1 MPRTQA
7 KPARTQEERT
17 AATRARL
24 VAATLDVLLAKGYAA
39 TTTVDIAARAGLT
52 RGALSHHFAGKDA
65 LVVEAFD
72 RHLTL
77 VAGEIRS
84 YAALVRDGTLSL
96 GDLIDRVWTIMSGR
110 FFMLTLEEIT
120 AARHNEALRL
130 QLAERT
136 RVFHG
141 ELDAIWRHFF
151 SDTGLN
157 DLEVEVMLNATLCLL
172 RGMGVQTV
180 LRDDPVY
187 YRRLLRFWKAV
198 LGEQIAAARRVT
210 SPSETDPRVAPSRD
224 EAGGTIPRRVP

>member
-136 RVFHG
+136 RVFHS

>member
-1 MPRTQA
+1 MPKPST

-52 RGALSHHFAGKDA
+52 RGALSHHFAGKDE

-84 YAALVRDGTLSL
+84 YAALVQGGTLSL
-96 GDLIDRVWTIMSGR
+96 GDFIDRVWTIMSGR

-120 AARHNEALRL
+120 AARHNEDLRSR
-130 QLAERT
+130 LAART
-136 RVFHG
+136 RAFHG
-141 ELDAIWRHFF
+141 DLDAIWRHFF
-151 SDTGLN
+151 SGTGLN

-198 LGEQIAAARRVT
+198 LGEQIEGARRLRGFSENSKGV
-210 SPSETDPRVAPSRD
+210 PS
-224 EAGGTIPRRVP
+224 

>member
-1 MPRTQA
+1 MAKTQA

-17 AATRARL
+17 TATRARL
-24 VAATLDVLLAKGYAA
+24 IAATLDVLLAKGYAA

-52 RGALSHHFAGKDA
+52 RGALSHHFSGKDE

-77 VAGEIRS
+77 VTDDIRS
-84 YAALVRDGTLSL
+84 YASLVRAGSLSL
-96 GDLIDRVWTIMSGR
+96 DDFIDRVWTIMSGR

-120 AARHNEALRL
+120 AARHNENLRTR
-130 QLAERT
+130 LAART
-136 RVFHG
+136 RVFHS
-141 ELDAIWRHFF
+141 ELDAIWRKFF
-151 SDTGLN
+151 EGAGLN

-187 YRRLLRFWKAV
+187 YRRMLRFWKAI
-198 LGEQIAAARRVT
+198 LREQIETARRLKPQT
-210 SPSETDPRVAPSRD
+210 AMAKDLRS
-224 EAGGTIPRRVP
+224 